1 MEIAQLPIEL
11 IVTQGIFAVLFVWLF
26 FDSRKEAK
34 EREEEAKE
42 REDRLVRQ
50 LTEQNITQ
58 SRIVQSLERLET
70 QVSNLQGGIK

>member
-1 MEIAQLPIEL
+1 MEIAQLPVEL